1 MNSTLGSVVP
11 LAMFQMLFRLSFQ
24 PSLLFYSKRGK
35 LCAKRQT
42 LHKIASL
49 SGKTKWIRKLFD
61 QCAEKKD
68 LALSLRCTI
77 LTSQLSDLE
86 RLKSIFTWNTKSNQ
100 ANLWIILNI
109 RKLVEHLQ
117 GTL

>member
-1 MNSTLGSVVP
+1 MS
-11 LAMFQMLFRLSFQ
+11 RLSFQ

-49 SGKTKWIRKLFD
+49 SGKTKWMYQYYLINVQGKKWLCLF
-61 QCAEKKD
+61 AV
-68 LALSLRCTI
+68 L
-77 LTSQLSDLE
+77 LTSQMSDLE
-86 RLKSIFTWNTKSNQ
+86 RLKSILTWNTKSNQ